1 METFLR
7 PEGKTSILTHITGS
21 GRCPGDAASR
31 RDDCM
36 SGSLGRLGASE
47 MKQKERKVWDLVFPD
62 FPERESEQEN
72 IHRAFEGKIPDFFA
86 DQLTNRE
93 LEDFLA
99 HYDEYRECRDEL
111 SIQYLI
117 HTGLARLETGEVF
130 NLQKELA
137 AYVALERGR
146 LFRRERNV
154 KLTALYELF
163 TLLAFAGAVAACYVL
178 GIV

>member
-1 METFLR
+1 
-7 PEGKTSILTHITGS
+7 
-21 GRCPGDAASR
+21 
-31 RDDCM
+31 
-36 SGSLGRLGASE
+36 

-86 DQLTNRE
+86 DELTNRE

-99 HYDEYRECRDEL
+99 HYDECRECRDEL

-146 LFRRERNV
+146 LLRRERNV

>member
-1 METFLR
+1 MREAVWGIRNETERTKSVGSCFSGFS
-7 PEGKTSILTHITGS
+7 GKRVRTGEYTSGIRGKD
-21 GRCPGDAASR
+21 PG
-31 RDDCM
+31 
-36 SGSLGRLGASE
+36 
-47 MKQKERKVWDLVFPD
+47 
-62 FPERESEQEN
+62 
-72 IHRAFEGKIPDFFA
+72 FFA

-99 HYDEYRECRDEL
+99 HYDECRECRDEL

>member
-1 METFLR
+1 
-7 PEGKTSILTHITGS
+7 
-21 GRCPGDAASR
+21 
-31 RDDCM
+31 
-36 SGSLGRLGASE
+36 

-93 LEDFLA
+93 L
-99 HYDEYRECRDEL
+99 
-111 SIQYLI
+111 
-117 HTGLARLETGEVF
+117 LARLETGEVF